1 MHGQQQIIDALNTL
15 LANELSAMDQY
26 FIHSRMYKDWGLN
39 KLFERID
46 HEVEDEKGHA
56 SLIIERIL
64 FLEGTPDMVTRDGL
78 QIGKDVPSMLQ
89 NDLNVEYAVGAL
101 LKKTIAL
108 CEAQQDF
115 VTRAM
120 LQQLLDD
127 TENDH
132 AKWLEQQLRQIK
144 MFGLQNYLQSQ
155 LYAFRVAVA
164 DGCCHLLKPIFRTTH
179 PCHRFA
185 NAFGNSYD

>member
-1 MHGQQQIIDALNTL
+1 MHGQQQIIDALNVL

-26 FIHSRMYKDWGLN
+26 FIHSRMYKDWGLH

-78 QIGKDVPSMLQ
+78 QIGKDVPAMLQ

-108 CEAQQDF
+108 CETQQDY

-155 LYAFRVAVA
+155 L
-164 DGCCHLLKPIFRTTH
+164 
-179 PCHRFA
+179 
-185 NAFGNSYD
+185 